1 MKLHPWSVIY
11 FSFADVDVI
20 LFLYFLY
27 CLTYNSDNWNNCFLS
42 TEVFGR
48 FWVSFLKDVSA
59 HWKPKTKLNFE
70 VYFNRTIIF
79 SLTKS
84 FLFYKQNLV
93 GYTIENQQ
101 SPLHPLLSALSSR
114 CAGTLSAAKWAQCWT
129 VVELNR
135 LVGSVP
141 KTERRKKWVIWL

>member
-11 FSFADVDVI
+11 FSSADVVI
-20 LFLYFLY
+20 VLFLYFLY
-27 CLTYNSDNWNNCFLS
+27 CLTYNSDKRNKCFLS
-42 TEVFGR
+42 TEVSGR
-48 FWVSFLKDVSA
+48 FGVSFLKDVSA

-70 VYFNRTIIF
+70 VYFHRTIIF

-93 GYTIENQQ
+93 EYTIENQQ
-101 SPLHPLLSALSSR
+101 SPLHSLLSNLSSR
-114 CAGTLSAAKWAQCWT
+114 CAGTLSAAKWTQCRV

-141 KTERRKKWVIWL
+141 KTERRKKRVIWL